1 MSLYNSY
8 LRARKTT
15 ETFWRVRIIYI
26 VDTCLRFLWNLCKII
41 LLREEISEINKKSK
55 FVHSD
60 AEARWFW
67 KEILW
72 LFHDFLTFDMR
83 ASQRNQ
89 AYQIKPLKKFLS
101 WICHRFSNPNAG
113 FDATNVLI
121 SHLFALWQFFFSQIW
136 SPTQKNFTLF
146 KVFTR
151 ASWQSLLWFVQS
163 WCRVTNSG
171 YYLKRN
177 QTKLENTLTILTF
190 FNKNKV
196 SIKKIWQN
204 NFHGVFE
211 FWLWNDFWLGTLKM
225 KDQQNWTVFYYLT

>member
-1 MSLYNSY
+1 
-8 LRARKTT
+8 
-15 ETFWRVRIIYI
+15 
-26 VDTCLRFLWNLCKII
+26 
-41 LLREEISEINKKSK
+41 
-55 FVHSD
+55 
-60 AEARWFW
+60 
-67 KEILW
+67 
-72 LFHDFLTFDMR
+72 MR

-113 FDATNVLI
+113 FDAKNVLI
-121 SHLFALWQFFFSQIW
+121 SHLFALWQFLFSQIW

-211 FWLWNDFWLGTLKM
+211 FWLLND
-225 KDQQNWTVFYYLT
+225 LTRNFKNEGSTELNSFLLSDIMYPTFQMILL

>member
-1 MSLYNSY
+1 M
-8 LRARKTT
+8 
-15 ETFWRVRIIYI
+15 TFWRVRSIYI
-26 VDTCLRFLWNLCKII
+26 IDTYLKFSWNLCKII
-41 LLREEISEINKKSK
+41 LLREKISEINKKSK

-113 FDATNVLI
+113 FDAINVLI

-211 FWLWNDFWLGTLKM
+211 FWLLNDFWLETLKM

>member
-1 MSLYNSY
+1 M
-8 LRARKTT
+8 
-15 ETFWRVRIIYI
+15 
-26 VDTCLRFLWNLCKII
+26 NL
-41 LLREEISEINKKSK
+41 SPVFKSK
-55 FVHSD
+55 
-60 AEARWFW
+60 RRFW
-67 KEILW
+67 CYKR
-72 LFHDFLTFDMR
+72 FNLTFVCT
-83 ASQRNQ
+83 
-89 AYQIKPLKKFLS
+89 L
-101 WICHRFSNPNAG
+101 
-113 FDATNVLI
+113 TV
-121 SHLFALWQFFFSQIW
+121 FFSQIW

-171 YYLKRN
+171 NYLKRN

-190 FNKNKV
+190 LNKNKV

-211 FWLWNDFWLGTLKM
+211 FWLLNDFWLETLKM

>member
-1 MSLYNSY
+1 ML
-8 LRARKTT
+8 
-15 ETFWRVRIIYI
+15 TFP
-26 VDTCLRFLWNLCKII
+26 WNLCKII

-67 KEILW
+67 KEISW
-72 LFHDFLTFDMR
+72 LFDDFLTFDMR

-113 FDATNVLI
+113 FDAINVLI
-121 SHLFALWQFFFSQIW
+121 SHLFALWQFFFSNKFDL
-136 SPTQKNFTLF
+136 PLKRTLLF
-146 KVFTR
+146 SK
-151 ASWQSLLWFVQS
+151 SLLGLLDKVCYDL
-163 WCRVTNSG
+163 CRVTNSG

-190 FNKNKV
+190 LNKNKV

-204 NFHGVFE
+204 NFHGVFD
-211 FWLWNDFWLGTLKM
+211 FWLLNDFWLGTLKM

>member
-1 MSLYNSY
+1 MSSYNSN

-15 ETFWRVRIIYI
+15 VTFWRVRSIYI
-26 VDTCLRFLWNLCKII
+26 IDTYLKFSWNLCKII
-41 LLREEISEINKKSK
+41 LLREKISEINKKSK

-121 SHLFALWQFFFSQIW
+121 SYLFALWQFFFLINLIFHSKELY
-136 SPTQKNFTLF
+136 SF
-146 KVFTR
+146 
-151 ASWQSLLWFVQS
+151 QSL
-163 WCRVTNSG
+163 
-171 YYLKRN
+171 Y
-177 QTKLENTLTILTF
+177 
-190 FNKNKV
+190 
-196 SIKKIWQN
+196 
-204 NFHGVFE
+204 
-211 FWLWNDFWLGTLKM
+211 
-225 KDQQNWTVFYYLT
+225 

>member
-1 MSLYNSY
+1 MNLSPVFESK
-8 LRARKTT
+8 RR
-15 ETFWRVRIIYI
+15 FWRYK
-26 VDTCLRFLWNLCKII
+26 RFNLTYACT
-41 LLREEISEINKKSK
+41 
-55 FVHSD
+55 
-60 AEARWFW
+60 
-67 KEILW
+67 
-72 LFHDFLTFDMR
+72 LT
-83 ASQRNQ
+83 
-89 AYQIKPLKKFLS
+89 
-101 WICHRFSNPNAG
+101 G
-113 FDATNVLI
+113 
-121 SHLFALWQFFFSQIW
+121 FFFSQIW

-190 FNKNKV
+190 LNKNKV

-211 FWLWNDFWLGTLKM
+211 FWLLNDFWLGTLKM

>member
-1 MSLYNSY
+1 MPSRDNFE
-8 LRARKTT
+8 K
-15 ETFWRVRIIYI
+15 
-26 VDTCLRFLWNLCKII
+26 
-41 LLREEISEINKKSK
+41 EISKS
-55 FVHSD
+55 FV
-60 AEARWFW
+60 
-67 KEILW
+67 I
-72 LFHDFLTFDMR
+72 TFDLK

-89 AYQIKPLKKFLS
+89 AYQIKPLKKFLVRN
-101 WICHRFSNPNAG
+101 CHRFSNPNAG

-121 SHLFALWQFFFSQIW
+121 SHMLALLQVFFFSQIW

-211 FWLWNDFWLGTLKM
+211 FWLLNDFWLETLKM

>member
-1 MSLYNSY
+1 MTWELPRGTKHTK
-8 LRARKTT
+8 L
-15 ETFWRVRIIYI
+15 
-26 VDTCLRFLWNLCKII
+26 NL
-41 LLREEISEINKKSK
+41 
-55 FVHSD
+55 
-60 AEARWFW
+60 
-67 KEILW
+67 
-72 LFHDFLTFDMR
+72 
-83 ASQRNQ
+83 
-89 AYQIKPLKKFLS
+89 FLS
-101 WICHRFSNPNAG
+101 WICHRFSIPNAG

-121 SHLFALWQFFFSQIW
+121 SQLFALWQFFFSQIW

-177 QTKLENTLTILTF
+177 QTKLENTVTILTF

-211 FWLWNDFWLGTLKM
+211 FWLLNDFWLGTLKM
-225 KDQQNWTVFYYLT
+225 KDQQNWTVLYYRRAHNSSPHKWYCHFWDWHNWYLTLLIK

>member
-1 MSLYNSY
+1 M
-8 LRARKTT
+8 
-15 ETFWRVRIIYI
+15 
-26 VDTCLRFLWNLCKII
+26 NLSPVF
-41 LLREEISEINKKSK
+41 ESN
-55 FVHSD
+55 
-60 AEARWFW
+60 RWFW
-67 KEILW
+67 RYK
-72 LFHDFLTFDMR
+72 LFNLTY
-83 ASQRNQ
+83 ACT
-89 AYQIKPLKKFLS
+89 LT
-101 WICHRFSNPNAG
+101 G
-113 FDATNVLI
+113 
-121 SHLFALWQFFFSQIW
+121 FFFSQIW

-190 FNKNKV
+190 LNKNKV

-225 KDQQNWTVFYYLT
+225 KDQQKWTVFYYLT